1 MEDVAGGLRAA
12 GRPIRPE
19 WTVRCGQSHRRLAFE
34 LLTTYANQKIAGC
47 ITLVHTGN
55 ADVLAFVKDRIAG
68 KPATASC

>member
-1 MEDVAGGLRAA
+1 MYLSRATAPIVACTPSKMIGIGALRSS
-12 GRPIRPE
+12 
-19 WTVRCGQSHRRLAFE
+19 CSRR
-34 LLTTYANQKIAGC
+34 TRTRKIAGY

>member
-1 MEDVAGGLRAA
+1 LEDVAGGLRAA
-12 GRPIRPE
+12 GVPSVPN
-19 WTVRCGQSHRRLAFE
+19 GQSVVDKAIGALRSSCSRR
-34 LLTTYANQKIAGC
+34 TRTRKIAGC